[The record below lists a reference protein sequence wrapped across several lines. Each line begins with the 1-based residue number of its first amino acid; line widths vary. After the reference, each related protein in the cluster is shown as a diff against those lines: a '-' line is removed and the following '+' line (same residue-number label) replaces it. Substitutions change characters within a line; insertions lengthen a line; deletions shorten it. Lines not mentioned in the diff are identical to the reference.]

1 LELIS
6 TIQNRRSIRKYKSDP
21 VSPND
26 LNFIL
31 EAARLAPSWGNQQ
44 CCKFI
49 VVTDESLKRIIGAVC
64 NLNWLAQAPI
74 IIVCCADPPKSGV
87 KGDQEYYM
95 LDAGISMEHLILAAT
110 ALGLGT
116 CWVGVFKE
124 KLLKRALSVPRNIRV
139 VALTPL
145 GYPDEKPGP
154 TARKSL
160 DEISCKNRYIQKD
173 SEVSSYLRYKVIKIL
188 SFIRSL
194 L

>member
-1 LELIS
+1 MS
-6 TIQNRRSIRKYKSDP
+6 TIQNRRSIRKYKPDP
-21 VSPND
+21 VSPSD
-26 LNFIL
+26 LNSVL

-44 CCKFI
+44 CYKFI

-64 NLNWLAQAPI
+64 KLDWLAEAPA
-74 IIVCCADPPKSGV
+74 IIVCCADPSKSGV

-154 TARKSL
+154 TVRKSL
-160 DEISCKNRYIQKD
+160 DEISCKNRYVQRD
-173 SEVSSYLRYKVIKIL
+173 GEVSSYLRYKVIKIL

>member
-1 LELIS
+1 MS
-6 TIQNRRSIRKYKSDP
+6 TIQKRRSIRKYKSTP
-21 VSPND
+21 ISPND
-26 LNFIL
+26 LNFVL
-31 EAARLAPSWGNQQ
+31 EAARLAPFWGNQQ
-44 CCKFI
+44 CWKII
-49 VVTDESLKRIIGAVC
+49 VVTDDSLKKIIGKIC
-64 NLNWLAQAPI
+64 RLNWLAQAPA
-74 IIVCCADPPKSGV
+74 IIVFCANPSKSGV

-95 LDAGISMEHLILAAT
+95 VDVGISMEHLILAAT

-116 CWVGVFKE
+116 CWVGVFQE
-124 KLLKRALSVPRNIRV
+124 RLLKRALSVPRNIRV

-145 GYPDEKPGP
+145 GYPDEKPEP

-173 SEVSSYLRYKVIKIL
+173 GEVSSYLRYKVIKIL